1 MATFSLRVDEREEKL
16 FREYARMNHIT
27 VSELMRSATIEHIED
42 SIDLALFDKA
52 LKKMKT
58 THSLADVKK
67 QLGLD

>member
-1 MATFSLRVDEREEKL
+1 
-16 FREYARMNHIT
+16 
-27 VSELMRSATIEHIED
+27 MRSATIEHIED